1 MSLLFLLGVNR
12 SQWDYSLGLL
22 NSVEDQCSM
31 SKVWNESVT
40 AVAAWGHYRIVFQSE
55 PNFAWQIFVLARVCG
70 SVFDYSFLN
79 SRLHL
84 INHFQ
89 MDTTGLDCAVSG
101 ARVNRCLQCLVTYG
115 TLMWSVLLAQD
126 IMFIAQRN
134 KWSYSCSLLLPSAW
148 NTPMW
153 KQVLKLFQ
161 LGQPFWLSAAKHC

>member
-12 SQWDYSLGLL
+12 SQWDYSYGLL
-22 NSVEDQCSM
+22 NIVEDQGSM

-40 AVAAWGHYRIVFQSE
+40 TVATWGHYRIVFQSE

-70 SVFDYSFLN
+70 CVFDYSFLN

-84 INHFQ
+84 INHFP
-89 MDTTGLDCAVSG
+89 MDTTGLDYAVSG
-101 ARVNRCLQCLVTYG
+101 ARLNRCLQCLVTYG
-115 TLMWSVLLAQD
+115 TVMWSVLLAQD

-134 KWSYSCSLLLPSAW
+134 KWSYSCSLLLPSAR
-148 NTPMW
+148 NTPVW
-153 KQVLKLFQ
+153 KQILKLFQ